1 MYNIAVLGDYDSIY
15 GFSALGLKTYPVASP
30 EEGAKLLK
38 KLSEEKTAVIYITE
52 ALAEE
57 MKEAVEQYDS
67 ALIPAIIPIPGAA
80 GNTGIGLKRVRKSV
94 ERAVG
99 SDIIF
104 KEEN

>member
-1 MYNIAVLGDYDSIY
+1 MYNVAVLGDYDSIY
-15 GFSALGLKTYPVASP
+15 GFSALGLRTCPVSSP
-30 EEGAKLLK
+30 EEGARLLK

-57 MKEAVEQYDS
+57 LKETIEQYDG
-67 ALIPAIIPIPGAA
+67 ALIPAIIPIPGAF
-80 GNTGIGLKRVRKSV
+80 GNTGIGIRRVRKSV